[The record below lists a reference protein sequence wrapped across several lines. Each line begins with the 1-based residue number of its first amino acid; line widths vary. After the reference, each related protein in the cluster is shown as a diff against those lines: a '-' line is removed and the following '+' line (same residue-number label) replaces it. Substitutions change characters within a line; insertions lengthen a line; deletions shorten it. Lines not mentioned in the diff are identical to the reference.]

1 MAFNVNQFMSN
12 PWTQMG
18 LGILSANRP
27 GVTAGQAIGAG
38 MLSGMQNLQ
47 LLQEAK
53 QEAEARQLNM
63 ERFRSQM
70 KQAERDA
77 AMQAEMQ
84 QRYQEHLST
93 LPEDVRM
100 EAQFLDPSKFPSYAA
115 GLRKEES
122 EKERFEREMG
132 MDMRRLGLQ
141 QRRLA
146 MESAGV
152 SNIQNAALPD
162 GTTTLARENN
172 RTGQAEVLI
181 GSGQWAPAPAGTR
194 FFGTQAT
201 GTAEEVGVGL
211 TTASKTAHQQRMTAA
226 KDVVDLSDRFL
237 KLAKPENFGWV
248 GSVRGTYQNARSQ
261 LGAVA
266 NWADSTAKNANKA
279 QAKPGE
285 KWTPDEWFDT
295 SLPAQEFVIN
305 TLAYAIARQRDPS
318 GRVSDMDVM
327 NAKQSLDA
335 TGGLSNIN
343 AVGARVNEARL
354 SATGHYDSS
363 AKALGKPLF
372 REEEQK
378 EDKELMDLFGW

>member
-1 MAFNVNQFMSN
+1 MAYENWMMN
-12 PWTQMG
+12 PMTQMG

-27 GVTAGQAIGAG
+27 GTSFGQALGAG

-53 QEAEARQLNM
+53 QTAEARKLNM
-63 ERFRSQM
+63 ERLRAQM

-77 AMQAEMQ
+77 QLNAQIRSQ
-84 QRYQEHLST
+84 YQEYLGT
-93 LPEDVRM
+93 LPENIRM
-100 EAQFLDPSKFPSYAA
+100 EAQFLEPSEFPSYAA
-115 GLRKEES
+115 GRRKEETG
-122 EKERFEREMG
+122 KEQFEREMG

-172 RTGQAEVLI
+172 RTGQAEVLV
-181 GSGQWAPAPAGTR
+181 GPGQWAPAPAGTR

-211 TTASKTAHQQRMTAA
+211 TGASKTAHQARMTAA
-226 KDVVDLSDRFL
+226 KDVVNLSDRFL
-237 KLAKPENFGWV
+237 ELAKPENFGWV

-261 LGAVA
+261 LGATA
-266 NWADSTAKNANKA
+266 NWADSAARDAKKA
-279 QAKPGE
+279 KVKTGE
-285 KWTPDEWFDT
+285 KWTPEEWFDT
-295 SLPAQEFVIN
+295 SLPAQDFVLN

-318 GRVSDMDVM
+318 GRVSDMDVL
-327 NAKQSLDA
+327 NARQSLDA

-354 SATGHYDSS
+354 SAVGHYNQS
-363 AKALGKPLF
+363 AKELGREPF
-372 REEEQK
+372 REPR
-378 EDKELMDLFGW
+378 EDEDQDLLNMMGL